1 LNGHDNSLSNRC
13 AIVKPVSAPD
23 ELADQLPL
31 LVADVFEAA
40 GAMRRNGDRLA
51 GIAGQSQ
58 ARWQVLSVLS
68 QGEWTVPRIARRL
81 GITRQAVQRVVDAL
95 RDDGLLRLDANPDHE
110 RSPLLRLT
118 GDGIHALETITGHAR
133 DWHEDLAAHMSA
145 DDLAA
150 ARRVLHAL
158 IAAGSHHSR

>member
-1 LNGHDNSLSNRC
+1 MLSLWC
-13 AIVKPVSAPD
+13 AIVKAVSAPD
-23 ELADQLPL
+23 EIADQLPL

-95 RDDGLLRLDANPDHE
+95 GDDGLLRLHANPDHE

-118 GDGIHALETITGHAR
+118 GEGIRALEMITGYAR
-133 DWHEDLAAHMSA
+133 DWHEELALDMSA

-158 IAAGSHHSR
+158 IAAGFPHPR